1 MSYVLKIP
9 RVGPLGYIQFY
20 EAFLFDVIAKIA
32 LVGSVVPMYHEANFQ
47 LFFFFLYAFNDSYN
61 KYLDNLI

>member
-1 MSYVLKIP
+1 MSYVLKIA

-20 EAFLFDVIAKIA
+20 EAFLFDVMAKIA

-47 LFFFFLYAFNDSYN
+47 LFLFLYAFNDSYN
-61 KYLDNLI
+61 RKGEI